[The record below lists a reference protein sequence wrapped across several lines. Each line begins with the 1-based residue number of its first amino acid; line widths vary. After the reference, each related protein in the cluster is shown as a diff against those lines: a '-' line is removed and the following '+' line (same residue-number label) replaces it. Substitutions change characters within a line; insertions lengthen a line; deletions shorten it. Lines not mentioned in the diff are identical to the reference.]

1 MWLCVLA
8 GAGQDNACFWYFDYS
23 QNWVTFLLLYRT
35 RETQKTRQTVRMYAW
50 VPRGSTT
57 KLAIFPY
64 LMWGVVFTACIVF
77 SFFLSAQGNKVAKQY
92 IVAFPLLSNLL
103 FFCTT
108 WTANGVEEICECEHL
123 WAFHY
128 LRLEIE
134 AHAWRRPPPQRQG
147 RLSQSEQGTQ
157 AVSTGKES
165 FAR

>member
-1 MWLCVLA
+1 MLLVLRLQSKLSDFPA
-8 GAGQDNACFWYFDYS
+8 LVTQDSRDT
-23 QNWVTFLLLYRT
+23 QNSPD
-35 RETQKTRQTVRMYAW
+35 TVRMYAW

-108 WTANGVEEICECEHL
+108 
-123 WAFHY
+123 
-128 LRLEIE
+128 
-134 AHAWRRPPPQRQG
+134 
-147 RLSQSEQGTQ
+147 
-157 AVSTGKES
+157 
-165 FAR
+165 